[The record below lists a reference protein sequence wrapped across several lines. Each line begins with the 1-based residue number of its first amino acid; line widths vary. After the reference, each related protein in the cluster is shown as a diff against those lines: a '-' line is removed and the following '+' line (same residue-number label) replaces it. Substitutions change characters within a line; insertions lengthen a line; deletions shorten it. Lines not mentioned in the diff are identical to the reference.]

1 MMQGIE
7 TEWSEV
13 EKQVAQ
19 TALKQAYNRE
29 TTALIDEIRNKVEA
43 VSEIEDIWR
52 LHDFLSARRHEIDGK
67 YDDSYSAFI
76 FVFARLVKE
85 KWLSL
90 DELSGLKPD
99 KCAKVVALSR
109 M

>member
-1 MMQGIE
+1 MLGIE
-7 TEWSEV
+7 TDWSET

-19 TALKQAYNRE
+19 TAFKQAYNRE
-29 TTALIDEIRNKVEA
+29 TETL
-43 VSEIEDIWR
+43 VSEIREKAVSITEIQDIWM

-67 YDDSYSAFI
+67 YEDSYSAFI

-85 KWLSL
+85 NWLTL
-90 DELSGLKPD
+90 EELSGLQAD
-99 KCAKVVALSR
+99 KRAKIAALSR

>member
-1 MMQGIE
+1 MQGIE

-13 EKQVAQ
+13 EKQIAQ
-19 TALKQAYNRE
+19 TAFKQAYNRE
-29 TTALIDEIRNKVEA
+29 TKALVDEICKQA
-43 VSEIEDIWR
+43 GAITAIEDIWS
-52 LHDFLSARRHEIDGK
+52 LHDFLSAKRHEIDGK

-90 DELSGLKPD
+90 DELSGLEAD
-99 KCAKVVALSR
+99 KRAKVAALSR

>member
-1 MMQGIE
+1 MQGIE

-19 TALKQAYNRE
+19 AAFKQAYNRE
-29 TTALIDEIRNKVEA
+29 TQSLVEEIRKQA
-43 VSEIEDIWR
+43 GAIAAIEDIWS
-52 LHDFLSARRHEIDGK
+52 LHDFLSAKRHEIDGK

-90 DELSGLKPD
+90 DELSGLEAD
-99 KCAKVVALSR
+99 KRAKVAALSR

>member
-1 MMQGIE
+1 MQGIE

-13 EKQVAQ
+13 EKQIAQ
-19 TALKQAYNRE
+19 AAFKQAYNRE
-29 TTALIDEIRNKVEA
+29 AKALVDEIRKQA
-43 VSEIEDIWR
+43 DAISAIEDIWS

-90 DELSGLKPD
+90 DELSGLEAD
-99 KCAKVVALSR
+99 KRAKVAALSR

>member
-1 MMQGIE
+1 MQGIE
-7 TEWSEV
+7 TDWSEV

-19 TALKQAYNRE
+19 NAFKQAYSRE
-29 TTALIDEIRNKVEA
+29 TKTL
-43 VSEIEDIWR
+43 VSEIRDKVGEVTEIQDIWM

-67 YDDSYSAFI
+67 YEDSYSAFI

-85 KWLSL
+85 KWLTL
-90 DELSGLKPD
+90 DELSGLQAD
-99 KCAKVVALSR
+99 KRAKIAALSR

>member
-1 MMQGIE
+1 MQGIE
-7 TEWSEV
+7 TDWSEL

-19 TALKQAYNRE
+19 TAFKQAYNRE
-29 TTALIDEIRNKVEA
+29 TESLVSEIRDRAGA
-43 VSEIEDIWR
+43 VSEIQDIWM

-85 KWLSL
+85 KWLTL
-90 DELSGLKPD
+90 DELSGLQAD
-99 KCAKVVALSR
+99 KRAKIAALSR